1 MRNDRW
7 KWFSCT
13 TLHFHPPSQ
22 TEPECLKTYI
32 ELRSERYDSSDSS
45 STNMRYAYIPLGGR
59 RLGVDEPIV
68 TSYSSY
74 FGYVYNGNVNAA
86 SSRSSSRS
94 KTHDN
99 LMTEELFN
107 CDNFGAASILPA
119 L

>member
-13 TLHFHPPSQ
+13 TLHFHPASQ

-59 RLGVDEPIV
+59 GLGVDERLFI
-68 TSYSSY
+68 SCSDY
-74 FGYVYNGNVNAA
+74 FVYIYNDNVNAD
-86 SSRSSSRS
+86 SSKSIFRA
-94 KTHDN
+94 KLDDN
-99 LMTEELFN
+99 LMTEELCN
-107 CDNFGAASILPA
+107 RDNFAAAAISPTL
-119 L
+119 